1 MGKLPTPE
9 EYLNYAKKLDTTAAD
24 TYRYLNFD
32 QLPEF
37 VESASHVKLSPE
49 V

>member
-1 MGKLPTPE
+1 MDQV
-9 EYLNYAKKLDTTAAD
+9 NATAAD

-37 VESASHVKLSPE
+37 VQRADSVEISAEMKAAAAKLSMH
-49 V
+49 